1 MIIFYGDKSVE
12 LEKITFAI
20 AEEIE
25 LVESLG
31 ALRARLERDVQ
42 QTIIIISSEVALT
55 EALSISEMTQLQFP
69 YAKVILSRSRLD
81 VDILSRALR
90 AGVSEVVSAED
101 SSSFVK
107 SIQHVRELFSKSQLL
122 NSKKE
127 VQGNHARIV
136 VVFSAK
142 GGCGKTTISINLA
155 SSLANNTSN
164 KVCLVDLDLQFGDIA
179 VSLQKHPDKTISSAI
194 QMGTSIDRLGARSMI
209 TPFNDKLDLLL
220 APNNPTDVEFISGEI
235 VASILDSISNDYDFI
250 VIDTPP
256 AFTDFVL
263 KTMEMMDVCF
273 LVTTLD
279 TPAIKNTKVVLETM
293 HALKIDLNQV
303 KMVINRSDA
312 STGISKAEVQTILE
326 RGVDYEI
333 PTDSNVSRATNQG
346 TPNVLYSPKSAFS
359 KVFRD
364 ISNDLISSYSPKSDS
379 TKRKRFFGRK

>member
-1 MIIFYGDKSVE
+1 VIIFYGDKSVE

-69 YAKVILSRSRLD
+69 HAKVILSRSRLD
-81 VDILSRALR
+81 VDTLSRALR
-90 AGVSEVVSAED
+90 AGVAEVVSAED

-107 SIQHVRELFSKSQLL
+107 SIQHVRELFAKSQLL
-122 NSKKE
+122 NSKKD
-127 VQGNHARIV
+127 VQGNHAKIV

-155 SSLANNTSN
+155 SSLANITSN
-164 KVCLVDLDLQFGDIA
+164 KVCLIDLDLQFGDIA
-179 VSLQKHPDKTISSAI
+179 VSLQKNPDKTISSAI

-220 APNNPTDVEFISGEI
+220 APNNPTDVEFISGDI
-235 VASILDSISNDYDFI
+235 VASILESISNDYDFI

-326 RGVDYEI
+326 REVDYEI

-346 TPNVLYSPKSAFS
+346 TPNVLYSPKSTFS

-364 ISNDLISSYSPKSDS
+364 ISNDLISSYSSKSDS